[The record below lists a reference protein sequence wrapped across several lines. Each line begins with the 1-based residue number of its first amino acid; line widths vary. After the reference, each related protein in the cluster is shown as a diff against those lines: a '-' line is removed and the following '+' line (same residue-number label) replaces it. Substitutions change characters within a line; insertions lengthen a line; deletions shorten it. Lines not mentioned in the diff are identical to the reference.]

1 MTAMV
6 TVSTNNNIRTIF
18 STDFFFCMK
27 KEITYLMIGR
37 NLSVSKSP
45 LKMKTDIRK
54 KKNGKQKLTKKSL
67 ERLQILRFQKVLYI
81 K

>member
-1 MTAMV
+1 
-6 TVSTNNNIRTIF
+6 
-18 STDFFFCMK
+18 MK

-54 KKNGKQKLTKKSL
+54 KEKNGKQKLTKKSL
-67 ERLQILRFQKVLYI
+67 ERLQILGFQKKVLYI